1 MFLPPRCYRPQLN
14 SIAIT
19 SRGLSIRTVPKDK
32 QSPLKRSL
40 GLLAGLLR
48 AAVFE
53 RSMAWVPPGGQ
64 EAARESHKFQNALL
78 DSQEDSHQHLR
89 TTGPLWLWGSEQHW
103 GREGLWFQLGQC
115 QSLSSCSHCT
125 WERATGP
132 PVFSCAANSREN
144 TPEGHLYLLHLL
156 GLVRGCWGGA
166 LDGCSAVW
174 PHKSSCC
181 SVWVLFQTFVHQI
194 TFSKKTVCCTWPRG
208 GAQGCLLTLR
218 LFKLVKTFAHKW
230 NRSKIAA
237 LGRFTSG
244 AMLGKDNSA
253 RISC

>member
-1 MFLPPRCYRPQLN
+1 MLTGRDLWWSVIHLHVWSRNSACKANRGSTYEAQELPTWVFILCMLIC
-14 SIAIT
+14 SIQ
-19 SRGLSIRTVPKDK
+19 RN
-32 QSPLKRSL
+32 RSL
-40 GLLAGLLR
+40 LLGKPQPRNGVQCLSL
-48 AAVFE
+48 V
-53 RSMAWVPPGGQ
+53 
-64 EAARESHKFQNALL
+64 NALL

-174 PHKSSCC
+174 PHTSSCC

-194 TFSKKTVCCTWPRG
+194 TFSKKTVCCTWPCG
-208 GAQGCLLTLR
+208 GARGCLLTLR